1 MHRLAIIKRRYRK
14 MKEHIRSIITI
25 LKLIHQQRP
34 YTLLLGLSF
43 SFCKTLVAYIPL
55 WFTSWIINIFT
66 LHGASQ
72 QLWKLVFVLAVCI
85 LVCEGMQ
92 YILQFRLHI
101 AVKELELLLEKN
113 ISEKVMYLAYDQLEN
128 KDSLDMIERAKDGL
142 SQSGG
147 VIAMMT
153 QFSSLL
159 ETIFTII
166 MSFALL
172 LYLLQCHSSN
182 ISGIFAFFDSIWAGV
197 IILLML
203 LGYIYFGNYLS
214 KSFEKTGQT
223 FFVQNAK
230 LSRENDYYCNEVA
243 LNSAMAKDI
252 RIFQMQEAVLEEM
265 EQRQN
270 KSLKYFTIFI
280 KRIAGLFTESVFF
293 GNMINTIFYMLIIIK
308 VYFHSIFIGDF
319 VTYAGSMAKLNNAIS
334 SFPII
339 YTDLRMK
346 VIYMMYYDEF
356 LKLPDQRMQDK
367 QAIQLNE
374 ESIITFDHVS
384 YRYPHS
390 EFEVLNDISFTLQP
404 RKKTAIVGQNGA
416 GKTTLIKLLCGLYK
430 PTSGQIL
437 IDGTPVNCSQL
448 SALQNNFGVVF
459 QDFTLFDG
467 TLKNIIANEA
477 SENEKKIV
485 DVLKQSGFEKSLRKL
500 PEGIH
505 TNIGIQENGVQLSGG
520 EAQKVAIARA
530 LYANRPWVI
539 LDEPTAALDP
549 LAEIEIYTHLNE
561 LIKDKSAIYI
571 SHRMSSCQFCDDII
585 VLDKGKIIQRGTHEM
600 LYKEQGLY
608 QKLWNAQAN
617 YFK

>member
-1 MHRLAIIKRRYRK
+1 MHRPATIKRRKRK
-14 MKEHIRSIITI
+14 MKEHIRSIMTI

-34 YTLLLGLSF
+34 YTLSLGLSS
-43 SFCKTLVAYIPL
+43 SFFKSLVAYIPL
-55 WFTSWIINIFT
+55 WFTSWIINVFT
-66 LHGASQ
+66 VHGVSQ
-72 QLWKLVFVLAVCI
+72 QLWELVFVLAVSI
-85 LVCEGMQ
+85 LCCEGLQ
-92 YILQFRLHI
+92 YILEFRLHI
-101 AVKELELLLEKN
+101 AVKELELQLEKN
-113 ISEKVMYLAYDQLEN
+113 ISEKVMYLAYDRLED

-147 VIAMMT
+147 VIAMMS

-159 ETIFTII
+159 ETLFTII
-166 MSFALL
+166 MSLALL

-182 ISGIFAFFDSIWAGV
+182 ISGIFAFFDSIWAGA

-203 LGYIYFGNYLS
+203 LGYICFGNYLS
-214 KSFEKTGQT
+214 RSFEKAGQT
-223 FFVQNAK
+223 FFVQNTK

-265 EQRQN
+265 EQRQK

-308 VYFHSIFIGDF
+308 VYFQSIPIGDF

-334 SFPII
+334 TFPII
-339 YTDLRMK
+339 YTDLHMK

-356 LKLPDQRMQDK
+356 LKLPDQRMQDEK
-367 QAIQLNE
+367 AIQLNE

-390 EFEVLNDISFTLQP
+390 ESDVLKDISFTLQP

-437 IDGTPVNCSQL
+437 IDGTPVNSSQL

-467 TLKNIIANEA
+467 MLKDIITNQTA
-477 SENEKKIV
+477 ENEEQILA
-485 DVLKQSGFEKSLRKL
+485 VLKQSGFEKNLQKL
-500 PEGIH
+500 SVGIY

-530 LYANRPWVI
+530 LYADRPWVI

-549 LAEIEIYTHLNE
+549 LSEIEIYTHLND

-608 QKLWNAQAN
+608 QKLWNAQAD